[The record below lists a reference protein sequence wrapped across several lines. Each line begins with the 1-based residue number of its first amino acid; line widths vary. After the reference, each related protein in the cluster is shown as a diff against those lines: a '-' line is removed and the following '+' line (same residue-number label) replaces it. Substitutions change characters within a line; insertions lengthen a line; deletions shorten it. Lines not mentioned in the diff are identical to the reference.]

1 MTTPAGEPGERRP
14 LLDRPPGDRYAA
26 PPSEAVRDPG
36 PLDAIRVPLA
46 LVLGTAVGFVIL
58 GGILGVTAGLV
69 IPSAFLGWL
78 TGRLVSPPTQAAVVG
93 LAAIAIGLLAIW
105 LFGRYEGGV
114 LDPISYLSE
123 VEGPITVVVSL
134 LAGGGLAAAA
144 SR

>member
-1 MTTPAGEPGERRP
+1 VAGE
-14 LLDRPPGDRYAA
+14 
-26 PPSEAVRDPG
+26 SEAVRDPG
-36 PLDAIRVPLA
+36 PLDAVLVPLA

-58 GGILGVTAGLV
+58 GGILGVTAALV

-78 TGRLVSPPTQAAVVG
+78 TGRLVSPPSRAAVVG
-93 LAAIAIGLLAIW
+93 LAAIAIGLLGIW

-114 LDPISYLSE
+114 MDPIAYLAE
-123 VEGPITVVVSL
+123 VEGPIVVVLSL